1 MKFLRMH
8 LLRSPLPAFLI
19 SLLAAGC
26 VSTYHMKYEEV
37 DAEGGYITFSIEE
50 SVPPGGK
57 KLSEGSAQ
65 ASVDADG
72 GWGLL
77 INGEAQT
84 DAAGTA
90 EFYRAIV
97 SSAVQAAIAAA
108 AAAAVPPSIEALP

>member
-1 MKFLRMH
+1 MKFLRMN
-8 LLRSPLPAFLI
+8 LIRSPLPAFLI

-50 SVPPGGK
+50 RVPPGGK

-72 GWGLL
+72 SWGLL